1 MADDAPIPGVP
12 YGRLGRRR
20 PPSAFHWEAID
31 PAWRSLF
38 QAYVERGMYRR
49 EVVDQK
55 TRELCAVAALTVL
68 NQQGALGRHMLSAVD
83 YGATQDEVIEVV
95 LQMSVYGGFPA
106 TQAAL
111 NTFRT
116 TLAE

>member
-1 MADDAPIPGVP
+1 
-12 YGRLGRRR
+12 
-20 PPSAFHWEAID
+20 
-31 PAWRSLF
+31 
-38 QAYVERGMYRR
+38 
-49 EVVDQK
+49 
-55 TRELCAVAALTVL
+55 
-68 NQQGALGRHMLSAVD
+68 MLSAVD

-116 TLAE
+116 TLAEVGEIAPAKE